1 MYPRD
6 NVFSLYYNI
15 GRRVPFLVKRC
26 EKGLARSSS
35 EERMYDP
42 NRDRTFLVERVE
54 PRGIYGKAFGKC
66 FMDGKLDESYRAGC
80 NPEKNDGEIPCA
92 GCGGWVLL
100 DVPGVDMESIFP
112 KRDPSFK
119 IEFGKYKGKSIGEI
133 YAIDPQYIYWLMAQD
148 HYFKVD
154 FHALLD
160 IPQDTPN
167 IEAIIEAEIDRAFP
181 KATVD
186 NVISFGKYRGK
197 TYREIYSMDPEYI
210 AWFLRNNNSI
220 DIDENSFAKMMNKNQ

>member
-1 MYPRD
+1 
-6 NVFSLYYNI
+6 
-15 GRRVPFLVKRC
+15 
-26 EKGLARSSS
+26 
-35 EERMYDP
+35 
-42 NRDRTFLVERVE
+42 
-54 PRGIYGKAFGKC
+54 
-66 FMDGKLDESYRAGC
+66 
-80 NPEKNDGEIPCA
+80 
-92 GCGGWVLL
+92 
-100 DVPGVDMESIFP
+100 
-112 KRDPSFK
+112 
-119 IEFGKYKGKSIGEI
+119 
-133 YAIDPQYIYWLMAQD
+133 MAQD